1 MVKSPGGRPVQ
12 WPEQMLLRLPEG
24 TMARIEAVSF
34 EGETRNDFVRQ
45 AVERALAVRE
55 GTKNEG

>member
-1 MVKSPGGRPVQ
+1 MV

-24 TMARIEAVSF
+24 AMARIEAVSA

-45 AVERALAVRE
+45 AVEELLQRREEAMARAE
-55 GTKNEG
+55 GQLP